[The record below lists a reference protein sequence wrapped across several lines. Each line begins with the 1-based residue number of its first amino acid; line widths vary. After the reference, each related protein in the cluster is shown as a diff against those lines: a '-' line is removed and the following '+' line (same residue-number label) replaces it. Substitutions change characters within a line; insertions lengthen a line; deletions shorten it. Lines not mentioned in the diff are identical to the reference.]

1 MSWSLKGMVAAR
13 PALPCPALPCL
24 ALSCPALPCLPALL
38 MELCTCRHSSGSI
51 AKLTRRLTS
60 MSEGHS
66 MEVDAAQPQPVPQSD
81 ALIDGFTVPEVRY
94 QPHLPF
100 IICVHHPCPG

>member
-1 MSWSLKGMVAAR
+1 MIAER
-13 PALPCPALPCL
+13 PALPCPAP
-24 ALSCPALPCLPALL
+24 APALPFLSHGAVHA
-38 MELCTCRHSSGSI
+38 CRHSSGSI

-81 ALIDGFTVPEVRY
+81 ALIDGFTVPEVR
-94 QPHLPF
+94 L
-100 IICVHHPCPG
+100 